1 MNPLHPAILV
11 LAACVGLATNASAQ
25 APAGNAGAGAAPA
38 AAPASAPA
46 SAGQPKPFKEVVKGA
61 KEVSGFFTLW
71 QKDEKTWIEIRPE
84 QMGKPFYFATSLK
97 QGIGEGWLFGGLM
110 GRTYVAEFRKLGTQ
124 VQLVARNTQFTAKE
138 GSREARAVA
147 QSFSDSLVGAGAV
160 ASLPHPDTK
169 AILVEAGAILLGDI
183 SSFSTS
189 LESTFRQNY
198 AFDAKNSAL
207 VGSRSTPEETTFV
220 VTAHYALARLALPPV
235 TPGPTPY
242 RSPPST
248 LQDVRSLFLGV
259 HYSFSRLPEEAMRPR
274 LADPRIGYFTN
285 VRWDYTDDLS
295 LSPRV
300 HYIARWRLEKKDPQA
315 ALSEPK
321 KPIVFWLD
329 RNIPDR
335 YRPAITAGILEWNK
349 AFERIG
355 FKDAVRVEIQPDDAD
370 WDTSEV
376 RRASVRW
383 MTTARPGF
391 GAIGPSQRDPRTGE
405 ILDAD
410 IGIDVVRLRNAR
422 NSRVEVIPSAH
433 AHDGA
438 HDLACLAAEH
448 ASQERGFALDLLEAR
463 GAIRPDGPEAEDFVL
478 DDLRDLMM
486 HEVGHTLGLRHNFR
500 ASTIYTA
507 AQLADPDFVAK
518 NGIAG
523 SVMEYNAR
531 NIALPGKPQG
541 RYNMR
546 TLGPYDYWAI
556 EYGYKPIDPARE
568 AEELARIASRSN
580 EPLLAYATDYDADE
594 NVDPEVNRS
603 DLGKD
608 TLEFAANRI
617 ALSRELWDRWQ
628 DRPLSGDE
636 SYVALRRNLSRGLS
650 SMGQVS
656 RAAAKYVGGV
666 TVLRDTA
673 GSPRAPLT
681 PVPAE
686 RQRAALKLLEKSLFV
701 ADSFRFRPEFM
712 RRLVRDELDRSNDHG
727 TGVGP
732 QTADYSLSTQVLA
745 IQGGVLDHLMSDA
758 VAVRILESELKLDNP
773 KSAFRLSELYDA
785 LFGAIWSEAKAG
797 REAPILRR
805 NLQREHLAR
814 VSTALVK
821 PSAAS
826 PADARGLLRESA
838 RGLAAQLRAAQAKP
852 GLSRETRAHYAE
864 SLNTLEEALKAPLQ
878 RAGA

>member
-1 MNPLHPAILV
+1 MKSPLALSLAVATALSLPAH
-11 LAACVGLATNASAQ
+11 AFAQ
-25 APAGNAGAGAAPA
+25 TPAPA
-38 AAPASAPA
+38 AKPASGMAGAPASV
-46 SAGQPKPFKEVVKGA
+46 GQPKPFKDVVKEA
-61 KEVSGFFTLW
+61 KEVPGFFTLW
-71 QKDEKTWIEIRPE
+71 RKDEKTWIEIRPE
-84 QMGKPFYFATSLK
+84 QLGKPFFFATSLK
-97 QGIGEGWLFGGLM
+97 QGIGEGFLYGGLM

-124 VQLVARNTQFTAKE
+124 VQLVAKNTQFTAKE

-147 QSFSDSLVGAGAV
+147 QSFADSLVGAGAV

-169 AILVEAGAILLGDI
+169 AILVDAGAILLGDI
-183 SSFSTS
+183 NAFSSS
-189 LESTFRQNY
+189 LERTYRQNY
-198 AFDAKNSAL
+198 AYDAKNSAL
-207 VGSRSTPEETTFV
+207 VGSRSTPEETTFT

-242 RSPPST
+242 REPPST

-259 HYSFSRLPEEAMRPR
+259 HYSFSRLPEEPMRPR
-274 LADPRIGYFTN
+274 RADPRIGYFTN

-300 HYIARWRLEKKDPQA
+300 HNIARWRLEKKDPQA

-335 YRPAITAGILEWNK
+335 YRPAIAEGILEWNK

-355 FKDAVRVEIQPDDAD
+355 FKDALRVEVQPDDAD

-383 MTTARPGF
+383 MTTAKPSF

-410 IGIDVVRLRNAR
+410 IGIDMVRLRNAR
-422 NSRVEVIPSAH
+422 NLRVEGIPA
-433 AHDGA
+433 APMAGQDHDA
-438 HDLACLAAEH
+438 SCLAAEH
-448 ASQERGFALDLLEAR
+448 AELERGFALDLLEAR
-463 GAIRPDGPEAEDFVL
+463 GTIRPDGPEAEEFVL

-500 ASTIYTA
+500 ASTIYTT

-531 NIALPGKPQG
+531 NIAAPGKPQG
-541 RYNMR
+541 RFNMR

-568 AEELARIASRSN
+568 PEELARIAARSN
-580 EPLLAYATDYDADE
+580 EPLLAFATDHDANE

-603 DLGKD
+603 DLGRD
-608 TLEFAANRI
+608 TLEFAEQRI

-628 DRPLSGDE
+628 ERPLSGDE
-636 SYVALRRNLSRGLS
+636 TYVALRRNLSRGLNS
-650 SMGQVS
+650 IGQV
-656 RAAAKYVGGV
+656 AKVTAKYVGGV
-666 TVLRDTA
+666 SVLHDTA

-686 RQRAALKLLEKSLFV
+686 RQRAALRLLEKNLFV
-701 ADSFRFRPEFM
+701 ADSFRFKPGFM
-712 RRLVRDELDRSNDHG
+712 RRLARDELERGNEYG
-727 TGVGP
+727 MGIGP
-732 QTADYSLSTQVLA
+732 QTADYSLSTEVLA
-745 IQGGVLDHLMSDA
+745 IQRGVLDHLMSDA
-758 VAVRILESELKLDNP
+758 VAVRILESELKLDDP
-773 KSAFRLSELYDA
+773 KTAFRLSELYEA

-814 VSTALVK
+814 VSAALVK

-838 RGLAAQLRAAQAKP
+838 RGLAAQLRSAKAKP
-852 GLSRETRAHYAE
+852 GLSKETRAHYAE
-864 SLNTLEEALKAPLQ
+864 SLNTLEEALKAPMQ